1 VKKTKT
7 FFTWSILTVAN
18 LFDARE
24 YKIPNELIILG
35 YAAGLFLNIQ
45 NFQMI
50 GVVLFIIKAILPV
63 LILYLLYT
71 LKGLGSGDIKLFS
84 VMSTLVGFE
93 YTTEVMITSV
103 MLAGVAVLG
112 LFLYEKG
119 INLKRRLHYSFYMTA
134 AFFLLQMIN
143 D

>member
-1 VKKTKT
+1 M
-7 FFTWSILTVAN
+7 AN
-18 LFDARE
+18 LFDARD

-45 NFQMI
+45 TFQLI
-50 GVVLFIIKAILPV
+50 GVVLFIVKATLPV
-63 LILYLLYT
+63 LILYLLYRM
-71 LKGLGSGDIKLFS
+71 KGLGSGDIKLFS

-93 YTTEVMITSV
+93 YTTDVMVASV
-103 MLAGVAVLG
+103 MLAGIAVIG

-119 INLKRRLHYSFYMTA
+119 ISLTRRLQYSFYITA